1 MKTTTVRVEM
11 AEFRPGWKRGNDAF
25 HFAGHARAVR
35 SIANRVELGPGVE
48 IVEGGFPESGGE
60 EWPPPLN
67 PFRGTVLEIVD
78 VPADH
83 PDLSDPAVTIL
94 SRAIRIER
102 LHAEKAELERRL
114 ADINSEL
121 AE

>member
-1 MKTTTVRVEM
+1 MKTATVRVEM

-25 HFAGHARAVR
+25 YFAGHARAVR

-78 VPADH
+78 VPANH
-83 PDLSDPAVTIL
+83 ADLADPAVMIL
-94 SRAIRIER
+94 DRAIAVENLRAERARLMARITEI
-102 LHAEKAELERRL
+102 
-114 ADINSEL
+114 DNEL